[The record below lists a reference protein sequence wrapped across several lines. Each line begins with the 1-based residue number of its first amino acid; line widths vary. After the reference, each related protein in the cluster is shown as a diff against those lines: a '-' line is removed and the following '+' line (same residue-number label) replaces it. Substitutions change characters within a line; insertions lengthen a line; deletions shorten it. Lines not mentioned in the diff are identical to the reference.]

1 MGDEYG
7 NSVEEYTT
15 IKEDTCPQ
23 EENDER
29 LKEYF
34 EPHSEYWDVKDNPQE
49 TMHALF
55 SDDYDRKLK
64 QKKSARDKKLIKN
77 MVFAVAAGATV
88 AVMSQTIA
96 LPDRVD
102 ITDTKTEMPAEDE
115 TVQTKEI
122 TQTIIFHGT
131 GELTREEVEAEFA
144 KYYLD
149 GGVQAV
155 IEEGYTVIGE
165 YAFDGYDELLS
176 VTIPDSV
183 TSIEQKAFAG
193 CSNLNIITTAGSAA
207 EQYAAAE
214 NIAYTLK

>member
-1 MGDEYG
+1 
-7 NSVEEYTT
+7 
-15 IKEDTCPQ
+15 
-23 EENDER
+23 
-29 LKEYF
+29 
-34 EPHSEYWDVKDNPQE
+34 
-49 TMHALF
+49 
-55 SDDYDRKLK
+55 
-64 QKKSARDKKLIKN
+64 
-77 MVFAVAAGATV
+77 MVFAVAAGATG

-149 GGVQAV
+149 GGVQVV

-183 TSIEQKAFAG
+183 TRIGQKVFAG